1 MTTVR
6 FLMRW
11 FYDKSAQA
19 KPRIQPA
26 RAAVPKTEAAPMTN
40 SESPPSK
47 RKFGNPV
54 RWHI

>member
-19 KPRIQPA
+19 KLRIQPA
-26 RAAVPKTEAAPMTN
+26 RAADPKTEAASVSN
-40 SESPPSK
+40 SESPVPK
-47 RKFGNPV
+47 RKFGNPI